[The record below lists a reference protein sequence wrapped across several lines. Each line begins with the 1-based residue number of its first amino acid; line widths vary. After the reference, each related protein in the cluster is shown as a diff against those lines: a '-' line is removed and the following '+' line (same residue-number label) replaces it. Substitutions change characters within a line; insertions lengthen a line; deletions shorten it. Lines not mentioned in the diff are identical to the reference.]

1 MAYLKKNVNMFLLL
15 LFVII
20 IGGVAGLTTFY
31 QTTYKDLSLN
41 YEDQVA
47 EIEKLL
53 TDLNAERAKLNQTAL
68 QLDVKEEREEQ
79 LSKEYT
85 DVKQEKE
92 AVAQDLTSTKET
104 LQETSAL
111 LQQKQE
117 ELKKAAY
124 DLKVTSEALANAQ
137 REANEFREKAASYK
151 ANYDRCQ
158 RQLSELQNPQP

>member
-85 DVKQEKE
+85 DVKQEK
-92 AVAQDLTSTKET
+92 
-104 LQETSAL
+104 
-111 LQQKQE
+111 
-117 ELKKAAY
+117 LKKAAY

>member
-68 QLDVKEEREEQ
+68 QLDVKEERE
-79 LSKEYT
+79 
-85 DVKQEKE
+85 
-92 AVAQDLTSTKET
+92 
-104 LQETSAL
+104 
-111 LQQKQE
+111 
-117 ELKKAAY
+117 
-124 DLKVTSEALANAQ
+124 
-137 REANEFREKAASYK
+137 ANEFREKAASYK

>member
-31 QTTYKDLSLN
+31 QTTYKDLSLS
-41 YEDQVA
+41 YEDQVT

-53 TDLNAERAKLNQTAL
+53 GDLNAERAKLNQTAL
-68 QLDVKEEREEQ
+68 QLNVKEEREEQ

-85 DVKQEKE
+85 DIKEEKE
-92 AVAQDLTSTKET
+92 EVAQDLTSTKQT
-104 LQETSAL
+104 LQQTSSL

-117 ELKKAAY
+117 ELKKAQY
-124 DLKVTSEALANAQ
+124 DFKVTSEALTTAR
-137 REANEFREKAASYK
+137 REANEYREKAASYK

-158 RQLSELQNPQP
+158 RQLSEIQNPQS